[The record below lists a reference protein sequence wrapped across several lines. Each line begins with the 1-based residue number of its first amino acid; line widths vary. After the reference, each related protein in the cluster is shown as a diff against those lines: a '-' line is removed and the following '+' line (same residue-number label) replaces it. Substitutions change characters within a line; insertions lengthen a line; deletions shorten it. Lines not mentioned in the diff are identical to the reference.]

1 MGDFSYLALTK
12 FMDIIK
18 KYFTALTP
26 TQTTLFTQ
34 LEEVYKDWNSKINV
48 ISRKDIELLY
58 ERHVL
63 HSLGIAK
70 FIQFKPMTKIMDLGT
85 GGGFPAVP
93 LAIMFPDVEFVP
105 VDSIGKKIRVVQE
118 VVQALGLKNVRP
130 IQARA
135 EELPDNDFDFVV
147 SRAVAP
153 LETLVYWT
161 KNKLSTNHFH
171 DLENGLL
178 CLKGGELE
186 EELSAVKKKKIE
198 VYNLSDCFEEEYF
211 TTKKLVYVQM

>member
-1 MGDFSYLALTK
+1 
-12 FMDIIK
+12 MDIIK
-18 KYFTALTP
+18 KYFPALTD
-26 TQTTLFTQ
+26 TQIALFTQ
-34 LEEVYKDWNSKINV
+34 LEEVYQEWNSKINV

-70 FIQFKPMTKIMDLGT
+70 IIQFKSMTKIMDLGT
-85 GGGFPAVP
+85 GGGFPAIP
-93 LAIMFPDVEFVP
+93 LAIMFPSTEFVP

-118 VVQALGLKNVRP
+118 VVQALGLKNIRP
-130 IQARA
+130 TQARA
-135 EELPDNDFDFVV
+135 EEIPDNDFDFVV

-161 KNKLSTNHFH
+161 KNKLATNHFH

-178 CLKGGELE
+178 CLKGGELA
-186 EELSAVKKKKIE
+186 EELAEVKKKKIE
-198 VYNLSDCFEEEYF
+198 VYNLSDYFEEEYF
-211 TTKKLVYVQM
+211 TTKKMVYVQM